1 MHATDVAVI
10 GGGQAGLAMSRCL
23 SLRDVDHVVFERGDV
38 AERWR
43 SRTWDSLRLLTPNWL
58 NGLPGLAYEGDDPDG
73 FMPAAD
79 FAAKL
84 RLHAAAAPVLTR
96 TEVLSVGGT
105 GSGFLV
111 RTDAGAWRTRA
122 VVIAT
127 GHCDMPA
134 MPKVAGTVDPRAVSL
149 HSAQYASPGILPP
162 GGVLVVGASASG
174 VQIADELR
182 TSGRDVTIAVG
193 SHTRLPRTWRG
204 RDIHFLL
211 HRTGMLFQR
220 TLDLPDPEAAWREP
234 APQLAGRPDRAEV
247 DLASLQARG
256 VRLTGRLVS
265 ASGGD
270 VAFADDLA
278 ASVGQAEAKQRRVLA
293 QIDALSG
300 IDPAA
305 PAQQLPSV
313 DLSRPAL
320 LHLDLRGEEIG
331 TVIWATGYRRDF
343 RWLDLPVH
351 AAGGELAHRDGV
363 ASVPGIYALGFRLL
377 RKRDSHFIG
386 GVGADASFISDHIC
400 GFLGQRGRRA
410 A

>member
-1 MHATDVAVI
+1 
-10 GGGQAGLAMSRCL
+10 
-23 SLRDVDHVVFERGDV
+23 
-38 AERWR
+38 
-43 SRTWDSLRLLTPNWL
+43 
-58 NGLPGLAYEGDDPDG
+58 
-73 FMPAAD
+73 
-79 FAAKL
+79 
-84 RLHAAAAPVLTR
+84 
-96 TEVLSVGGT
+96 
-105 GSGFLV
+105 
-111 RTDAGAWRTRA
+111 

-127 GHCDMPA
+127 GHCDVPA
-134 MPKVAGTVDPRAVSL
+134 TPKVAAAVDPRATSL
-149 HSAQYASPGILPP
+149 HSAHYASPSVLPP

-182 TSGRDVTIAVG
+182 MSGRDVTIAVG
-193 SHTRLPRTWRG
+193 THTRLPRTWRG
-204 RDIHFLL
+204 SDIHRLL
-211 HRTGMLFQR
+211 HRTGMLVQR
-220 TLDLPDPEAAWREP
+220 TLDLPNPAAAWKEP

-256 VRLTGRLVS
+256 VRLAGRLVS
-265 ASGGD
+265 ASGGR

-278 ASVGQAEAKQRRVLA
+278 ASVGEAEAKQRRVLA

-305 PAQQLPSV
+305 AAQALPSV
-313 DLSRPAL
+313 DLTRSAP
-320 LHLDLRGEEIG
+320 LHLDLRGEGIT
-331 TVIWATGYRRDF
+331 TVIWATGYRRGF
-343 RWLDLPVH
+343 GWLDLPIH

-386 GVGADASFISDHIC
+386 GVGSDASFISDHIC